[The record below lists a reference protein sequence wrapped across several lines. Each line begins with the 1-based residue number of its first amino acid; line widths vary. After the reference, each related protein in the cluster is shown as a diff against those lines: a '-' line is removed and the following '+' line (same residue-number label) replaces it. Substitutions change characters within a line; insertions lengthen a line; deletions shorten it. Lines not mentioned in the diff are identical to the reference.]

1 MRGEACGGA
10 RCAARRR
17 CIWCMG
23 PQSSVFRVAAAVV
36 VLRGSAVWQDGRS
49 ASSSHGA
56 QNGSAH
62 SAAEAEAG
70 VAAAGAVR
78 LWRRTARR
86 LVTQLRSGRAVR
98 GAVLLQAR
106 GEAHAPL
113 EASKDKHG

>member
-1 MRGEACGGA
+1 
-10 RCAARRR
+10 
-17 CIWCMG
+17 MG
-23 PQSSVFRVAAAVV
+23 PQSSVYRVAAAVV

-49 ASSSHGA
+49 ANSSHGA

-78 LWRRTARR
+78 LCRRTARR